1 MNQTHHSVTAAECGC
16 HLQDTGVVRGLML
29 EKLQTTAPTAVRR
42 CTEVTAMPKVLT
54 NGKIKAGAYRFS
66 DKRRIALC
74 VEEGN
79 AITICGYFTSEEH
92 AKFFM
97 DKVAECIGQKV
108 DCGGK
113 NDAEFF

>member
-1 MNQTHHSVTAAECGC
+1 M
-16 HLQDTGVVRGLML
+16 
-29 EKLQTTAPTAVRR
+29 PT
-42 CTEVTAMPKVLT
+42 VLT

-79 AITICGYFTSEEH
+79 AIKICGYFTSEEH

-97 DKVAECIGQKV
+97 DKVAECIGQNV

-113 NDAEFF
+113 NGAAN

>member
-1 MNQTHHSVTAAECGC
+1 
-16 HLQDTGVVRGLML
+16 
-29 EKLQTTAPTAVRR
+29 
-42 CTEVTAMPKVLT
+42 MPKVLT

-97 DKVAECIGQKV
+97 DKVAECVGQNV
-108 DCGGK
+108 DCGGD
-113 NDAEFF
+113 NDAADCCGCGEIQFPAWS